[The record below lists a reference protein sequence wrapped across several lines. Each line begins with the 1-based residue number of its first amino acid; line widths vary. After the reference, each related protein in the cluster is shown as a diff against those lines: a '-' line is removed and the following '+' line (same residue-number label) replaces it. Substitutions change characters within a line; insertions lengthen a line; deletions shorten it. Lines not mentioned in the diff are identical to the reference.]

1 MSLIYVDYSFLPMAA
16 DSLVWAI
23 KNGDKAA
30 CEQAA
35 KAVSVGLGL
44 TLYQLIGIFGV
55 EADTNQKLLANLV

>member
-1 MSLIYVDYSFLPMAA
+1 MAA